1 MRLFT
6 VICLSVL
13 MLIVGCQQQPNQR
26 ITLNDVITSF
36 EAQQLEL
43 KANKD
48 RKNSILGAKLNGAK
62 PAAYLLDDLPLY
74 IYIYGSSDKRKKGL
88 EDFQEKTATMNIVSF
103 NVYEKGNVLIFYVHG
118 QNLNLKLEMDRFIK
132 KAIDQL

>member
-26 ITLNDVITSF
+26 ITLNNVVTSF

-48 RKNSILGAKLNGAK
+48 RKNSILGAKLNGVK

-88 EDFQEKTATMNIVSF
+88 KDFQEKTATMNMVSF
-103 NVYEKGNVLIFYVHG
+103 TVYEKGNVLIFYVHG
-118 QNLNLKLEMDRFIK
+118 QNLNTKLEMDRLIK
-132 KAIDQL
+132 QAIDQL